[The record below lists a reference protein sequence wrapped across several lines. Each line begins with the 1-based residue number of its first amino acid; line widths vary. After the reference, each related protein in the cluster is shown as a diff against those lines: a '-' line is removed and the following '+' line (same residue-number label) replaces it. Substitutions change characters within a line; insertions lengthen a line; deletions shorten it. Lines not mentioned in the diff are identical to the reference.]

1 MKYKQLG
8 NTGLLVSQLALG
20 TMTFTSGKDNYKI
33 LGSVGQ
39 EEADKMIKKSVDIGI
54 NFFDTA
60 DIYAEGESEIILGQ
74 SFRNLGIAREEV
86 VIASKAAGRTGM
98 GRNDVGA
105 SRGHIMNAVEASL
118 KRLKTDYIDLY
129 QIHADDFL
137 TPVEETLSALNDLVT
152 QGKVRYIGVSN
163 WHAWKIAD
171 ALGISERKNL
181 ARFETVQGYY
191 SLASRD
197 VEREL
202 APLMEAKKMGLLVW
216 GPLAGGLLS
225 GRYDRQNQKAEDS
238 RRSAVDFP
246 IVDKERAWN
255 IIDKIKP
262 IAEAH
267 GTSIASVALAWLMT
281 RPVVTSV
288 LVGAK
293 RLEQLEENLEAA
305 NIELTEDEIRQL
317 DEVSTLPPEYPGWMV
332 DYQKRDRLEPLF

>member
-1 MKYKQLG
+1 MQYKQLG

-20 TMTFTSGKDNYKI
+20 TMTFTSGKEEFKVV
-33 LGSVGQ
+33 GSIGQ
-39 EEADKMIKKSVDIGI
+39 DEADKMIRKSVDSGI

-60 DIYAEGESEIILGQ
+60 DIYANGESEIILGQ
-74 SFRNLGIAREEV
+74 SFLNLGIAREDI
-86 VIASKAAGRTGM
+86 VIATKAAGRTGL
-98 GRNDVGA
+98 GRNDIGA
-105 SRGHIMNAVEASL
+105 SRGHIMNAVEGSL

-137 TPVEETLSALNDLVT
+137 TPVEETLGALNDLVA

-163 WHAWKIAD
+163 WKAWKIAD

-181 ARFETVQGYY
+181 ARFETLQGYY

-197 VEREL
+197 LEREMV
-202 APLMEAKKMGLLVW
+202 PMMEAKKMGLLVW

-225 GRYDRQNQKAEDS
+225 GRYDRHNQKAEGS
-238 RRSAVDFP
+238 RRSEADFP

-255 IIDKIKP
+255 IIDTLKP

-267 GTSIASVALAWLMT
+267 GTNVASVSLAWLMT

-288 LVGAK
+288 LIGAK
-293 RLEQLEENLEAA
+293 RLDQLEENLAA
-305 NIELTEDEIRQL
+305 ASLKLTDEEIRRL
-317 DEVSTLPPEYPGWMV
+317 DEVSALPPEYPGWMV
-332 DYQKRDRLEPLF
+332 DFQKRDRLESLK

>member
-20 TMTFTSGKDNYKI
+20 TMTFTGGKDHYKI
-33 LGSVGQ
+33 VGSVGQ
-39 EEADKMIKKSVDIGI
+39 KEADRMIEKCVDAGI

-60 DIYAEGESEIILGQ
+60 DIYAEGESETILGQ
-74 SFRNLGIAREEV
+74 SFRNLGIAREDV
-86 VIASKAAGRTGM
+86 VIASKAAGRTGT

-105 SRGHIMNAVEASL
+105 SRGHIMNAVDASL

-137 TPVEETLSALNDLVT
+137 TPVEETLGALHDLVT

-171 ALGISERKNL
+171 ALGISERKHW

-225 GRYDRQNQKAEDS
+225 GRYDRHRQKAEDS
-238 RRSAVDFP
+238 RRSAADFP

-255 IIDKIKP
+255 IIDTLKP

-267 GTSIASVALAWLMT
+267 GTGIASVALAWLLT
-281 RPVVTSV
+281 RPFVTSV

-293 RLEQLEENLEAA
+293 RLEQLEENLAAA
-305 NIELTEDEIRQL
+305 NVELTDDEIRRL
-317 DEVSTLPPEYPGWMV
+317 DEVSALPLEYPGWMV
-332 DYQKRDRLEPLF
+332 DFQKRDRLEPIY